1 MIAAMPRAT
10 ALLAAVAV
18 AAALAACGGS
28 SPVIP
33 GIGPSTG
40 NGTPTPA
47 PVPTPAP
54 SPTPTPTPTPA
65 ATPQPQPQPS
75 PTAAPAC
82 GDLFMKII
90 RPDAGATVKNDPQ
103 AFEANV
109 GHSVVRVDFYYHIDA
124 FPSGP
129 SAQAVQAPP
138 VLIGT
143 RNGPPWRVNWKIPDG
158 CGYTV
163 SLLAVGFDACGGG
176 KDSGL
181 VTVTTCKS

>member
-1 MIAAMPRAT
+1 MISAMSRGT
-10 ALLAAVAV
+10 ALLAAVSV

-28 SPVIP
+28 NPVDP
-33 GIGPSTG
+33 GIGPPIGSA
-40 NGTPTPA
+40 TPTPA
-47 PVPTPAP
+47 PTTTPTPAA
-54 SPTPTPTPTPA
+54 TPTPTPTPA
-65 ATPQPQPQPS
+65 PTATPTPEPS

-90 RPDAGATVKNDPQ
+90 RPDAGANVTNDPQ
-103 AFEANV
+103 VFEVSV

-124 FPSGP
+124 FPPGP
-129 SAQAVQAPP
+129 SAQAAQSPP
-138 VLIGT
+138 VLIST
-143 RNGPPWRVNWKIPDG
+143 KNSPPWRVNWKLPDG

-181 VTVTTCKS
+181 VTVTTCKP